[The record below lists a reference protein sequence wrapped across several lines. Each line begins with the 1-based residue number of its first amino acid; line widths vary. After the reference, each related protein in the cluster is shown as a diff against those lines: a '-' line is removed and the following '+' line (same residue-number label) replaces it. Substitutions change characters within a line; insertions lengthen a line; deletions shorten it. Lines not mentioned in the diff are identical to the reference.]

1 MTFPTACTST
11 PAHNA
16 GASAYSRFVQRIRRR
31 YAQQLPLLPEG
42 APLRPAMQATL
53 DALLASGL
61 ETGAALRQLRQLV
74 LERLVV
80 LDVTP
85 TLPTACGSLPP
96 EGALRL
102 RPGEAGSAAPAGGC
116 GGDDPALAA
125 GAPTLSAA
133 HASLVP
139 EGQNPTPTLP
149 TSCGSLPPE
158 GALRLRPGKARSAA
172 PAGGEGKPP
181 RTP

>member
-80 LDVTP
+80 LDCEMAP

-102 RPGEAGSAAPAGGC
+102 RPGEAGSAALLDGKVSSPH
-116 GGDDPALAA
+116 
-125 GAPTLSAA
+125 AP
-133 HASLVP
+133 HFVWF
-139 EGQNPTPTLP
+139 
-149 TSCGSLPPE
+149 
-158 GALRLRPGKARSAA
+158 AA
-172 PAGGEGKPP
+172 PAGWEVSPRRLLEG
-181 RTP
+181 RFCILARRCGRYSIFRFCVFTTLRQAR